1 MHAFPLYLLIRLSFK
16 EKVMENTTN
25 AINAF
30 FTESPQGKCTDN
42 TFEVGNLYRKTFAC
56 AFCVNGNC
64 HYRDQCDRR
73 ELLKVRK

>member
-1 MHAFPLYLLIRLSFK
+1 
-16 EKVMENTTN
+16 MENTTN

-30 FTESPQGKCTDN
+30 FTESLQGKCTDN

-64 HYRDQCDRR
+64 HY
-73 ELLKVRK
+73 